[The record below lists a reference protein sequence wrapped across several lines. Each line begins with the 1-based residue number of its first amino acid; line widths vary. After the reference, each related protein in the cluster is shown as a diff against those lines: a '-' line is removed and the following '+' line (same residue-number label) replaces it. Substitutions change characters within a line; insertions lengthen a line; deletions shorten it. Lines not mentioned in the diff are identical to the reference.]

1 MLVGMVHSSEWD
13 DGEGEEGRRGK
24 GEVTRRRGDEP
35 CVRRLPLQYAYPAK
49 QLSAT
54 TVLAMVAAARTAI
67 LEKYMVIDM
76 IGVFL

>member
-1 MLVGMVHSSEWD
+1 MSGMMEKVRR
-13 DGEGEEGRRGK
+13 GEGGR
-24 GEVTRRRGDEP
+24 VMRRGDEP

-67 LEKYMVIDM
+67 LEKYMMIDI
-76 IGVFL
+76 IGMFL